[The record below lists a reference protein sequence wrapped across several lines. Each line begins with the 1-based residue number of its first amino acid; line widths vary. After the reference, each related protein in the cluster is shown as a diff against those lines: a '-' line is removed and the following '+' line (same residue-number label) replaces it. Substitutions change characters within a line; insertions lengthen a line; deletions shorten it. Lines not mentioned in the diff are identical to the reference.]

1 MAEDGKN
8 ILKVYDMLG
17 NLVYTKTY
25 NSLEIRINDLN
36 LKRGHCILN
45 VFTSSGKTN
54 KEIIIVE

>member
-1 MAEDGKN
+1 MSQDGKN

-36 LKRGHCILN
+36 LKRGHYILN
-45 VFTSSGKTN
+45 VFTSSG
-54 KEIIIVE
+54 